1 MKNLK
6 VSMKLFVGFGVAVA
20 LIVLVGVY
28 SIVNMNEINSD
39 YSLSIDTH
47 GEPLGDAAHILE
59 AVHSLRAEVRWAI
72 IFTGKPEQLQ
82 STETLINKWFKM
94 YEEKSE
100 AFSKTVEQPENKTLL
115 AEAKSAY
122 EKGFKPA
129 ILEILD
135 GAKKSLPIDVL
146 AQIMAT
152 KAKPNADIAA
162 DNIATVIEHKQ
173 TLLKQ
178 ANSNGDAL
186 TAKLS
191 VIMVII
197 ILAGAGVSVF
207 FSLYISSLVGKP
219 VSRLSEL
226 IGEWSQG
233 RLDNRLNI
241 KGRADEIGVM
251 AVAADRWVDDLNDLI
266 ISDGGKVLKAAAGK
280 DLTQRLK
287 NQYNGEYG
295 SMKENINSVVQSLD
309 DALDQVRETV
319 AHVTSA
325 SSQIAG
331 GAQSLAQGSSQQ
343 ASSLEQVSSS
353 LDEISSVT
361 KQNADNSNVAKDLA
375 EEARTAANEGDASM
389 KQMAEAINQI
399 KQSADNTAKI
409 IKSIDDIAFQTNL
422 LALNAAVEAARAG
435 EAGKG
440 FAVVAEEVRNLAMR
454 SAEAAKN
461 TADLIEQSVKN
472 ADNGVKI
479 TEEVAKSLS
488 KIVDRADKVGGLIA
502 GIATASNEQST
513 GIDQVTKSVA
523 QMNEVTQ
530 SNAANAEESASA
542 VEELNSLAE
551 ELQDLVDTFKL
562 SASFGGAKQHHIN
575 APAARRLP
583 STMPASNV
591 KPFGGAASPV
601 KQLPPPAK
609 SVRAVA
615 PEEIIPMDDMEL
627 HEF

>member
-6 VSMKLFVGFGVAVA
+6 VSMKLFVGFGIAIA
-20 LIVLVGVY
+20 LIVFVGVY
-28 SIVNMNEINSD
+28 SIINMNNINND
-39 YSLSIDTH
+39 YSWAIDTH
-47 GEPLGDAAHILE
+47 GVPLGDAAHMLE
-59 AVHSLRAEVRWAI
+59 AVHSLRAEARGAI
-72 IFTGKPEQLQ
+72 IFTGKLDQLQ
-82 STETLINKWFKM
+82 
-94 YEEKSE
+94 KSE
-100 AFSKTVEQPENKTLL
+100 ATINELFKKYEERSETFVKTVQMPESKARL
-115 AEAKSAY
+115 AEAKSTY
-122 EKGFKPA
+122 EQGFKPA
-129 ILEILD
+129 VQEILE
-135 GAKKSLPIDVL
+135 GAKKGLSIDELSKIML
-146 AQIMAT
+146 A
-152 KAKPNADIAA
+152 KAKPNADKVAE
-162 DNIATVIEHKQ
+162 NVATVIEHKQ
-173 TLLKQ
+173 GLLKK

-191 VIMVII
+191 VIMILII
-197 ILAGAGVSVF
+197 IAGAGVSVF
-207 FSLYISSLVGKP
+207 FSLYIASLVGKP

-226 IGEWSQG
+226 IGEWSRG
-233 RLDNRLNI
+233 RLDNKLNI
-241 KGRADEIGVM
+241 KGRTDEIGIM
-251 AVAADRWVDDLNDLI
+251 AVAADQWVDDLNSLI

-287 NQYNGEYG
+287 IHYHGEYG
-295 SMKENINSVVQSLD
+295 ALKTNINSLVQSLD
-309 DALDQVRETV
+309 AALDQVRETV
-319 AHVTSA
+319 MHVTSA
-325 SSQIAG
+325 SSQIAA

-353 LDEISSVT
+353 LDEISSMT
-361 KQNADNSNVAKDLA
+361 KQNAENSNAAKDLA
-375 EEARTAANEGDASM
+375 IEARTAANEGDASM
-389 KQMAEAINQI
+389 KEMAEAINQI

-461 TADLIEQSVKN
+461 TANLIEQSVKN

-479 TEEVAKSLS
+479 TEEVAKSLT
-488 KIVDRADKVGGLIA
+488 KIVDRAEKVGNLIA
-502 GIATASNEQST
+502 GIAAASNEQSA
-513 GIDQVTKSVA
+513 GIDQVTNAVS
-523 QMNEVTQ
+523 QMNQVTQ
-530 SNAANAEESASA
+530 SNASNAEESASA

-562 SASFGGAKQHHIN
+562 SDSLSGAKQRGGAKSKHP
-575 APAARRLP
+575 APAA
-583 STMPASNV
+583 SKDWGAS
-591 KPFGGAASPV
+591 ASAV
-601 KQLPPPAK
+601 KQLPPPVK